1 MKKFTKHFL
10 ALSMAGTLGILA
22 GSQTLTVFADSDE
35 KTVIEYW
42 HCNAETQGGLT
53 VEELVNN
60 FNETND
66 HIEVVAKYNPDM
78 YKGLM
83 QNLQAEA
90 AT

>member
-42 HCNAETQGGLT
+42 HCNAG
-53 VEELVNN
+53 
-60 FNETND
+60 
-66 HIEVVAKYNPDM
+66 K
-78 YKGLM
+78 
-83 QNLQAEA
+83 
-90 AT
+90 